1 MRCIKCGND
10 LFDGAKFCKYCGLP
24 VQDTLD
30 AQTRRDRRKKAENRI
45 QCPVCGTMVKQGNV
59 FCTYCGE
66 AIPQHEKTA
75 DFGKREPAPRKEKQ
89 AGRKGIILFIVL
101 SLVIVAGL
109 ISVVAVHY
117 LGNRDNTEENLQET
131 EKDEVTQFSGI
142 DQADETEAAETYDT
156 GNSNAE
162 NEQETVVANSDSGS
176 IQNDS
181 SISGGDDDAYDVD
194 AVIYDFLDAFVD
206 DICNGT
212 YSELYSVVEY
222 GSEMEK
228 AQKNYIANSDLYEEL
243 INCEIIDKTA
253 INSAIYHVTVVE
265 EYDVYNY
272 TSYTGYYI
280 KQKCVY
286 EVRKQ
291 SDSTWKVGNY
301 VGSVEQIE
309 KVVY

>member
-1 MRCIKCGND
+1 MRCIKCGNE
-10 LFDGAKFCKYCGLP
+10 LFDGAKFCKYCGTL
-24 VQDTLD
+24 VQDTID
-30 AQTRRDRRKKAENRI
+30 AQTEKGRRKKAEDRI

-66 AIPQHEKTA
+66 VLPPQGKTA
-75 DFGKREPAPRKEKQ
+75 YLGKGEPAPKRKKQ

-117 LGNRDNTEENLQET
+117 LGGRDNTGEYLQET
-131 EKDEVTQFSGI
+131 EKDAVTQVSGV
-142 DQADETEAAETYDT
+142 DQTDETEAAEANDT
-156 GNSNAE
+156 GNSDAE
-162 NEQETVVANSDSGS
+162 NDQETVVDNNDGGNT
-176 IQNDS
+176 QNDS
-181 SISGGDDDAYDVD
+181 SISGGYNDTYAVD
-194 AVIYDFLDAFVD
+194 AAIYDFLDAFVD

-243 INCEIIDKTA
+243 INYEIIDKTA
-253 INSAIYHVTVVE
+253 INSSIYHVTVVE

-272 TSYTGYYI
+272 TSYASYYI

-291 SDSTWKVGNY
+291 SDNTWKVGNY
-301 VGSVEQIE
+301 VGTVEQLE